1 LPPCA
6 CYVFLEQRYTKSRIK
21 RLDGKLREELVQP
34 SETLVPKS
42 HQDRTWRLYGKSVPE
57 LFLERVAE
65 RPDAVAFRYKDL
77 GIYQE
82 VTWRKYRDE
91 VEAFALGLIALGV
104 EPGDR
109 IAIMGDPC
117 FEYFI
122 ADMAGLSVG
131 AITYGIYTTC
141 SAGEVRHQLENAGA
155 RIFIAEN
162 QEYVDK
168 VLDIEGLATD
178 LRRIIVAD
186 MRAMFLYRDDRIHSF
201 TSVQELG
208 RKTAAERPGLFD
220 QRAKTVKPDSVAV
233 FVYTSGTTGAP
244 KAAMI
249 THRDLMVG
257 MVNTYLQ
264 GFPELD
270 RGEHRLVTHL
280 PLAHLVER
288 SMSLC
293 LMMIAD
299 VVPHI
304 GEEPDN
310 LRETLSE
317 VEPTFFHAVPRV
329 WEKIASQILVNIDR
343 STTVKRLAYRAAMSI
358 GRRHAKCLWEGRRS
372 PSWLAASYLVARM
385 LVFKPM
391 FMKVGLHRLSA
402 ALTAGA
408 PIPPQIQAIW
418 QIWGVNLRNLY
429 GITEHTLVL
438 CQNRSFQEP
447 GDAGLPLYP
456 KEVKLGADGEI
467 LVRGPGMFAG
477 YWKNEAATKDVVR
490 DGWFH
495 TGDVA
500 ERMPNGHFRIVDRKK
515 DIMVTA
521 GGKNIAPSEI
531 ENLLK
536 SSSYISEAVLFAD
549 GRKFPSALIE
559 IDFDTVADWAR
570 QHGVIYTSFTSL
582 AQHARVIEL
591 IGREIEHAND
601 QLAQVEQVKRFR
613 IIPKELDP
621 EQGDT
626 TPTRKVK
633 RRHMYTL
640 FQELVED
647 MYRDDR
653 EPRIDTQ
660 TPKSGQRK
668 LAFS

>member
-1 LPPCA
+1 M
-6 CYVFLEQRYTKSRIK
+6 
-21 RLDGKLREELVQP
+21 QP
-34 SETLVPKS
+34 SGRIPKT
-42 HQDRTWRLYGKSVPE
+42 HQARTWAIYGKSVPQ
-57 LFLERVAE
+57 LFIERVEA
-65 RPDAVAFRYKDL
+65 RPDEVAFRYKDL
-77 GIYQE
+77 GLYQQ
-82 VTWRKYRDE
+82 VTWRQYQEE
-91 VEAFALGLIALGV
+91 VEAFALGLLALGAKA
-104 EPGDR
+104 GDR
-109 IAIMGDPC
+109 IAVMGDAC
-117 FEYFI
+117 FEYFVS
-122 ADMAGLSVG
+122 DLAGLCIG

-141 SAGEVRHQLENAGA
+141 SVAEVRHQLENAGA
-155 RIFIAEN
+155 TIFIAEN

-168 VLDIEGLATD
+168 VLDLEGLTTD
-178 LRRIIVAD
+178 LRHIIVAD
-186 MRAMFLYRDDRIHSF
+186 MRAMFLYRDDRILSF
-201 TSVQELG
+201 RDVQERG
-208 RKTAAERPGLFD
+208 RLLRLRQRDLFRERAA
-220 QRAKTVKPDSVAV
+220 AVKPDSIAV
-233 FVYTSGTTGAP
+233 LVYTSGTTGAP

-257 MVNTYLQ
+257 MVHTYLQ
-264 GFPELD
+264 GFPELEV
-270 RGEHRLVTHL
+270 GVHRTITHL

-293 LMMIAD
+293 LMLIAN
-299 VVPHI
+299 VIPHI
-304 GEEPDN
+304 GEEAEN
-310 LRETLSE
+310 LRETLTE

-343 STTVKRLAYRAAMSI
+343 STWVKRHAYRLAMRI
-358 GRRHAKCLWEGRRS
+358 GRRHAQALWQKRRPS
-372 PSWLAASYLVARM
+372 PLLAAGYAFARA

-391 FMKVGLHRLSA
+391 LMKVGLHKVSA

-408 PIPPQIQAIW
+408 PIPHPIQALW

-438 CQNRSFQEP
+438 CQSEPFQEP
-447 GDAGLPLYP
+447 GDAGVPLYP
-456 KEVKLGADGEI
+456 KEVRLGPDGEI

-477 YWKNEAATKDVVR
+477 YWKNEEATRDVVR

-500 ERMPNGHFRIVDRKK
+500 EAMPNGHFRIIDRKK

-536 SSSYISEAVLFAD
+536 SSSFISEAVLFAD

-570 QHGVIYTSFTSL
+570 QHGVVYTGFTSL
-582 AQHARVIEL
+582 AQHPQVIKLVE
-591 IGREIEHAND
+591 REIENANV
-601 QLAQVEQVKRFR
+601 QLARVEQVKKFR

-621 EQGDT
+621 EEGDT

-640 FQELVED
+640 FKDLVEE
-647 MYRDDR
+647 MYRDDAEARTELQTR
-653 EPRIDTQ
+653 EDNP
-660 TPKSGQRK
+660 QRK
-668 LAFS
+668 FAFH

>member
-1 LPPCA
+1 MA
-6 CYVFLEQRYTKSRIK
+6 
-21 RLDGKLREELVQP
+21 P
-34 SETLVPKS
+34 SWHISEK
-42 HQDRTWRLYGKSVPE
+42 HQERTWEIYRKSVPQ
-57 LFLERVAE
+57 LFLERVKA

-77 GIYQE
+77 GLYQE
-82 VTWRKYRDE
+82 VTWRQYHDE
-91 VEAFALGLIALGV
+91 VEAFALGLLSLGV
-104 EPGDR
+104 EMGDR
-109 IAIMGDPC
+109 IAVMGDAC

-122 ADMAGLSVG
+122 SDLAGLTVG

-141 SAGEVRHQLENAGA
+141 SVAEVRHQLDNGGA
-155 RIFIAEN
+155 KIFIAEN

-168 VLDIEGLATD
+168 VLELEGLKTE
-178 LRRIIVAD
+178 LEHIVVAD
-186 MRAMFLYRDDRIHSF
+186 MRAMFLYRDDRFLSF
-201 TSVQELG
+201 KDVQERG
-208 RKTAAERPGLFD
+208 RKLRQRQPNLFEERVAEVRPD
-220 QRAKTVKPDSVAV
+220 NDAV

-257 MVNTYLQ
+257 MVHTYLQ
-264 GFPELD
+264 GFPELEV
-270 RGEHRLVTHL
+270 GEHRIITHL

-304 GEEPDN
+304 GEEAEN
-310 LRETLSE
+310 LRETLTE

-329 WEKIASQILVNIDR
+329 WDKIASQILVNMDR
-343 STTVKRLAYRAAMSI
+343 STRLKRLAYKLAMWI
-358 GRRHAKCLWEGRRS
+358 GRQHAQCVWQKRRPS
-372 PSWLAASYLVARM
+372 PLLAAGYKLTRT

-391 FMKVGLHRLSA
+391 LMKVGLHKVSA

-408 PIPPQIQAIW
+408 PIPQPIQALW

-438 CQNRSFQEP
+438 CQSEPFQEP
-447 GDAGLPLYP
+447 GDAGVPLYP
-456 KEVKLGADGEI
+456 KEVKLGPDGEI
-467 LVRGPGMFAG
+467 LVRGPGMFTG
-477 YWKNEAATKDVVR
+477 YWKNEEATKDVVR

-500 ERMPNGHFRIVDRKK
+500 ELMPNGHFRIIDRKK

-536 SSSYISEAVLFAD
+536 SSSFVSEAVLFAD
-549 GRKFPSALIE
+549 SRKFPSALIE

-570 QHGVIYTSFTSL
+570 QHGVVYTGFTSL
-582 AQHARVIEL
+582 AQHPRVTEL
-591 IGREIEHAND
+591 IAREIEITNA
-601 QLAQVEQVKRFR
+601 QLARVEQVKKFR
-613 IIPKELDP
+613 IISKELDP
-621 EQGDT
+621 EEGDT

-633 RRHMYTL
+633 RRHMYVM
-640 FQELVED
+640 FKDLVEE
-647 MYRDDR
+647 MYRDDA
-653 EPRIDTQ
+653 EARIALETSKKNGQ
-660 TPKSGQRK
+660 PKF
-668 LAFS
+668 AFR